1 MSTPWKKLKINLH
14 DLQSQKSKNAQ
25 RDKGP
30 GGRLRLAGAP
40 RRGGGQA
47 KPRKPAPVVRSA
59 RFSIVELGSVWVELE
74 PVLGGGSGVRTRRS
88 SIMVHSPCDV
98 CHCCSR

>member
-1 MSTPWKKLKINLH
+1 MKVILKSTIVSHVNPLKKIKINLH

-59 RFSIVELGSVWVELE
+59 RFSIVELGSV
-74 PVLGGGSGVRTRRS
+74 
-88 SIMVHSPCDV
+88 
-98 CHCCSR
+98 